1 MGEIVNF
8 PKNDKFGTIRG
19 KLVKKPTSSH
29 EFLQLCKSFMK
40 EEDYQ
45 MLLLAI
51 CDNEYYHMAELHIQ
65 ELVESYY
72 SFAR

>member
-1 MGEIVNF
+1 MGEIVSF
-8 PKNDKFGTIRG
+8 PDNSKMGTIRG
-19 KLVKKPTSSH
+19 KAVKKPTSSQ
-29 EFLQLCKSFMK
+29 EFMQLCKRFLK

-45 MLLLAI
+45 MFLLAI